1 MRPATR
7 GSSTPLRSRCCATRH
22 EQHARGARGLQAQP
36 HRPGLLLQS
45 LPHRGPVLLLFLL
58 PQVIQRTQG
67 MVVTNRLPTVLLHSM
82 WTPSRAVS
90 ITASLE
96 LRLEYIMRNAGLGEA
111 QAGIK
116 IAGRNINT
124 LRYADDT
131 TLMAESEEELK
142 SLLMKV
148 KVESETVG
156 LKLNIQKVKIM
167 ASGPITSWQIDVSV
181 TLLIYYLQD
190 RCSDPS
196 IRKNVSDQE
205 KYNHWGHIRPLGFSD
220 YPELQAPS
228 SWYFWPS
235 TTSA

>member
-1 MRPATR
+1 
-7 GSSTPLRSRCCATRH
+7 
-22 EQHARGARGLQAQP
+22 
-36 HRPGLLLQS
+36 
-45 LPHRGPVLLLFLL
+45 
-58 PQVIQRTQG
+58 
-67 MVVTNRLPTVLLHSM
+67 
-82 WTPSRAVS
+82 
-90 ITASLE
+90 
-96 LRLEYIMRNAGLGEA
+96 MRNTGLGEA

-116 IAGRNINT
+116 IAGRNINN

-156 LKLNIQKVKIM
+156 LKLNIQKMKIM

-181 TLLIYYLQD
+181 TLLIYYFQD
-190 RCSDPS
+190 RCSDLS

-220 YPELQAPS
+220 YPELQAPLFLVFLAIYNFSIAGKLGMMVIIKVNPKLHTPMYFFLSHLSFVDFCYS
-228 SWYFWPS
+228 SIIAPK
-235 TTSA
+235 TLVNLLAED